1 MSYFGVI
8 EHIWEL
14 DYTKFQVPVFGCKWV
29 DNNNG
34 VRIDELGF
42 IRVDFNKVG
51 YRDEPFILASQ
62 AQQVFYIPD
71 PVDKKW
77 SIVLLSNKINA
88 YIHGENMEEDIDVE
102 DDPFLGMEQS
112 INSDYPEDDGGFYA
126 RDDHQEGIWLNP
138 SFHGIRGHTNL
149 KLTRKRKRGL

>member
-14 DYTKFQVPVFGCKWV
+14 DYTNFQVPVFGCKWV

-42 IRVDFNKVG
+42 IRVDFNRVG
-51 YRDEPFILASQ
+51 YKDEPFILASQ
-62 AQQVFYIPD
+62 AQQVFYVPD

-88 YIHGENMEEDIDVE
+88 NIDGENIEEDIEVE
-102 DDPFLGMEQS
+102 DNPFLGIEQS
-112 INSDYPEDDGGFYA
+112 TNTDELEDDGGFYA
-126 RDDHQEGIWLNP
+126 RDDHEEGIWLNP
-138 SFHGIRGHTNL
+138 SFHTIRGHTNL
-149 KLTRKRKRGL
+149 MLTRKRKRVS